1 MSFSTFK
8 AEFKAWAMT
17 FTKGERSS
25 TRETKTLLHSLI
37 MNTLF
42 DVSILEPYEVNM
54 IVCSLIAGENTELQL
69 ERYASST
76 IPRPRLKLLKAL
88 CISRRMLGAPKLT
101 RRKRS
106 LIRRLY
112 PDCF

>member
-1 MSFSTFK
+1 MKLSLFK
-8 AEFKAWAMT
+8 AQFKEWAMIVAE
-17 FTKGERSS
+17 GERSS
-25 TRETKTLLHSLI
+25 ARSKKVLLRSLI

-42 DVSILEPYEVNM
+42 DVSILQPSEVDL
-54 IVCSLIAGENTELQL
+54 IVRSLIAPKNTKLQL

-76 IPRPRLKLLKAL
+76 LPRPKIKLLQAL
-88 CISRRMLGAPKLT
+88 CISRRMLGAPNLT

-112 PDCF
+112 PSFF